1 MSSKTMVIRAPE
13 GEDEY
18 RCYLRLRYETL
29 REPWGDPE
37 GSELEDDDETAI
49 HRMMIDEDSG
59 EIVGVARLH
68 FNAPGEA
75 QIRLMAIKESHRRQ
89 NLGRQLIVEMEAI
102 AHGEGAER
110 IILHARDYA
119 MGFYEKLGYRTIEP
133 SYLLMGQI
141 QHYLME
147 KTVS

>member
-1 MSSKTMVIRAPE
+1 MVVRAPE

-68 FNAPGEA
+68 FNSPGEA

-102 AHGEGAER
+102 AHGEARSGLSCMLETTRWDFTKNSATER
-110 IILHARDYA
+110 LSQVICLWGRSSI
-119 MGFYEKLGYRTIEP
+119 T
-133 SYLLMGQI
+133 
-141 QHYLME
+141 
-147 KTVS
+147 